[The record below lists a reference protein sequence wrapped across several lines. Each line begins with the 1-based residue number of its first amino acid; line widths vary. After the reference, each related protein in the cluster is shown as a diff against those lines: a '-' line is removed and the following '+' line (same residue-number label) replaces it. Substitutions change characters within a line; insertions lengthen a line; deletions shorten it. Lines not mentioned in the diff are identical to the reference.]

1 MGGCAMNSVCRESA
15 NKYFDKTW
23 IMPSPGD
30 ASSALGCVLAHTK
43 SKIQVGKTL
52 WSEQMLKKI
61 KYILLYPYYRYK
73 QKQMIKKRMKD
84 LRKKDPFI
92 YDQLTQ

>member
-1 MGGCAMNSVCRESA
+1 MGGCSMNSVCRESA

-43 SKIQVGKTL
+43 SKIRVKKTI
-52 WSEQMLKKI
+52 WSE
-61 KYILLYPYYRYK
+61 
-73 QKQMIKKRMKD
+73 
-84 LRKKDPFI
+84 
-92 YDQLTQ
+92 